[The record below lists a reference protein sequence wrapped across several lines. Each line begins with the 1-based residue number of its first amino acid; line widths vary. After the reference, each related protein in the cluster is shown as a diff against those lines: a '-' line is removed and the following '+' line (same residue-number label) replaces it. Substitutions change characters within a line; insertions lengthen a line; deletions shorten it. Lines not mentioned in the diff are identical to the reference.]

1 MVEFQDRPVNLVK
14 DDYAK
19 TLYSTVASLPIID
32 YHCHLSPK
40 EIYEDKVFSN
50 IGEMW
55 LAADHYKWRL
65 MRSYGVDE
73 YYITGAASYREKFDK
88 FIETVSFAF
97 GNPIQDWVALE
108 LEMFFGITCKLT
120 KENAEYIWKTANK
133 KIREESLSPRKLI
146 AMSNVEY
153 IATTDDPS
161 DTLEYHK
168 KLLKDPDFNVKVVP
182 SFRVDNILLVDD
194 DNYLDYIKKL
204 GISADKDINNL
215 QDLKDAIKKRM
226 DYFVSLDCKF
236 SDVGIQY
243 FPTKIDSFEN
253 ADETFKKVLKG
264 EKISQDEYMGFLGYM
279 YVYLGKCY
287 KKRNMVMQLHLAV
300 TRNSNDVMF
309 AQCGKDSGFD
319 CVGEVI
325 DIKYIRNLFNALNN
339 ADSFPETII
348 YTLNPTMYYPLI
360 TLCGAFTNVHMG
372 ISWWFCDHKRGMF
385 ETLDMVSELLHITSI
400 VGMLTDSRSFL
411 SYVRHDYYRQI
422 VCKYLSQFMKS
433 ENDQEVIKVAKA
445 LCYDNAK
452 KLIEV

>member
-14 DDYAK
+14 DNYSKA
-19 TLYSTVASLPIID
+19 LYDTVASLPIID

-40 EIYEDKVFSN
+40 EIYEDKPFSN

-168 KLLKDPDFNVKVVP
+168 KLLKDPDFNVKVAP

-204 GISADKDINNL
+204 GVSADKDINNL

-452 KLIEV
+452 KLIEG